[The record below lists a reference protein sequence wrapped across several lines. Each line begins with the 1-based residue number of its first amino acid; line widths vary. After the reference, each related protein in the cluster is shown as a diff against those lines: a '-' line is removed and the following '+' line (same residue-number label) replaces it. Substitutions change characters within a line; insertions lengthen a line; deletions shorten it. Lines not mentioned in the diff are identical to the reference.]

1 MKYSKEELAAWVK
14 LDEMKKDIRNIFAS
28 QSNTD
33 MVPGDDIEAI
43 HKILFKRRKGIPFLR

>member
-1 MKYSKEELAAWVK
+1 MKYSEEEIAMWVK

-28 QSNTD
+28 QSKTD

-43 HKILFKRRKGIPFLR
+43 HKILFKKK